1 MHDDKWCGGKRVRH
15 DNVCIDKDT
24 LGDNIKMAAIII
36 PMLVVAVL
44 AALIV
49 TTIACCCHFCT
60 KTKAEYK
67 RSQVQG
73 NSTRISP
80 TSKEISCLPDQRTSI
95 PANNVLNTDP
105 VVQPPPAVYHT
116 PPAQED
122 LPS

>member
-1 MHDDKWCGGKRVRH
+1 
-15 DNVCIDKDT
+15 
-24 LGDNIKMAAIII
+24 MAAMII

-49 TTIACCCHFCT
+49 TTFACCCHFCT
-60 KTKAEYK
+60 KPKTEYK

-73 NSTRISP
+73 NSTRICP
-80 TSKEISCLPDQRTSI
+80 LSKECSSLPHHRASL
-95 PANNVLNTDP
+95 PAENLLNTDL
-105 VVQPPPAVYHT
+105 VVQPPPAVYLT